1 MDAGWWQSGGATF
14 ALIAF
19 AEIGD
24 KSQLACMMLA
34 AQYGRARPV
43 LIGAT
48 AAFGL
53 LNTAAVLFGAALAL
67 WLPKPWVLGA
77 MAILFTVFG
86 LRALL
91 YSEDEDDGEG
101 DLETRKGYSLLLATF
116 LMILVAEMG
125 DKTQIAVAGMAGVY
139 PATAVWTGA
148 TIALILTSAAGVIAG
163 KTVLRRLP
171 VIWMHRIAGA
181 LFLALAGIA
190 VWRLLQ
196 P

>member
-1 MDAGWWQSGGATF
+1 
-14 ALIAF
+14 
-19 AEIGD
+19 
-24 KSQLACMMLA
+24 
-34 AQYGRARPV
+34 
-43 LIGAT
+43 
-48 AAFGL
+48 
-53 LNTAAVLFGAALAL
+53 
-67 WLPKPWVLGA
+67 
-77 MAILFTVFG
+77 
-86 LRALL
+86 
-91 YSEDEDDGEG
+91 
-101 DLETRKGYSLLLATF
+101 LATF